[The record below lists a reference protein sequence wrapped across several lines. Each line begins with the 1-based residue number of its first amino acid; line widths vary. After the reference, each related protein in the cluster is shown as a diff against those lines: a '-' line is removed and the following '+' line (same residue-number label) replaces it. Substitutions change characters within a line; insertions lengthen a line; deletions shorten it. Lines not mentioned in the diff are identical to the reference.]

1 MVEKNQANKPR
12 IAVIGAGYFGS
23 LHARKFGLSG
33 HAELVAVC
41 DQNQENADKL
51 AAELGVEAFYDHRDL
66 VGKVDGVSVAV
77 PTKFHYPV
85 GRDFLDSGA
94 HVLVE
99 KPMCQSLEEAQDL
112 VDLAEKKQSVL
123 QVGHLERFNP
133 AIGVLREHL
142 NQPRFID
149 CERLAPFKKRGTD
162 VNVVLD
168 MMIHDIDLVLHLADS
183 PIKSIEAVG
192 YPLMSDE
199 EDMAKAW
206 VVFENGCLATIT
218 ASRVSPKIERVMKVY
233 QAGSYMTLDL
243 GANSFVKTDQRLR
256 GGEELEWSGI
266 EKSFPKTDNLQLE
279 ADSFARSITNGTAPV
294 VSGMDGLR
302 ALEASLKINAT
313 FSKMTAV

>member
-1 MVEKNQANKPR
+1 MQSE
-12 IAVIGAGYFGS
+12 
-23 LHARKFGLSG
+23 
-33 HAELVAVC
+33 HAELVGVC
-41 DQNQENADKL
+41 DLNEQSAKDL
-51 AAELGVEAFYDHRDL
+51 ASELGVEAFLDHRDL
-66 VGKVDGVSVAV
+66 LGKVDGVSVAV
-77 PTKFHYPV
+77 PTKYHFPI
-85 GRDFLDSGA
+85 GKDFLEAGA
-94 HVLVE
+94 NVLVE
-99 KPMCQSLEEAQDL
+99 KPMCESLDQAQEL
-112 VDLAEKKQSVL
+112 VDLAEKKNSIL

-142 NQPRFID
+142 NQPRFIE

-168 MMIHDIDLVLHLADS
+168 MMIHDIDLVLHIADS
-183 PIKSIEAVG
+183 PIRSVEAVG

-218 ASRVSPKIERVMKVY
+218 ASRVNPKVDRVMRVY

-279 ADSFARSITNGTAPV
+279 ADSFAKAILQGSAPV

-302 ALEASLKINAT
+302 ALEASLKINAS
-313 FSKMTAV
+313 FSKMSLG